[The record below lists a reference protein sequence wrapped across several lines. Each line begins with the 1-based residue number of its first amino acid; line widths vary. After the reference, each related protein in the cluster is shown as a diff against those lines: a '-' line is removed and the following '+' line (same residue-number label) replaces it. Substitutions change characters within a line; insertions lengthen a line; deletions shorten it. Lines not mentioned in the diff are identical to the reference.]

1 MESGNRGIR
10 RASISER
17 RVGQR
22 ESGFFL
28 KRGATSATLRVGLTR
43 IDALDR
49 RLAVEV
55 DEATAVNAEI
65 GFVLVC
71 LRLQLLA
78 AATEL
83 CLAINTDPYAVDL
96 ARVTDLV
103 TSYKMAISDAVDATA
118 KAKARAKVA

>member
-1 MESGNRGIR
+1 MDAGNRGN
-10 RASISER
+10 
-17 RVGQR
+17 R

-28 KRGATSATLRVGLTR
+28 KRGSTSATLRVGLTR

-49 RLAVEV
+49 RLAAEV
-55 DEATAVNAEI
+55 DEATKVNKEI
-65 GFVLVC
+65 GLVLVC

-78 AATEL
+78 AASEL
-83 CLAINTDPYAVDL
+83 CLEINTDPYAVDL

>member
-1 MESGNRGIR
+1 MRGSWHSTR
-10 RASISER
+10 LAQPQRQPH
-17 RVGQR
+17 RVHR
-22 ESGFFL
+22 EGH
-28 KRGATSATLRVGLTR
+28 
-43 IDALDR
+43 ALDR